1 MPKVTNVLPKLTCLI
16 TGKKRTSNAKY
27 QKIKADRLGIEV
39 EKLQKYYVSR
49 EAIRELRKGLTIEQI
64 REKLG
69 SNPDSVGFDEIEV
82 KELLRINSKGKHK
95 EVQNEHKPSA

>member
-16 TGKKRTSNAKY
+16 TGKKRTTNAIY

-39 EKLQKYYVSR
+39 EKLQKYYVCR
-49 EAIRELRKGLTIEQI
+49 EAIRDLRKGLTIEQV

-69 SNPDSVGFDEIEV
+69 ASTNTAGFDEIEV

-95 EVQNEHKPSA
+95 EVQNEHKSCA